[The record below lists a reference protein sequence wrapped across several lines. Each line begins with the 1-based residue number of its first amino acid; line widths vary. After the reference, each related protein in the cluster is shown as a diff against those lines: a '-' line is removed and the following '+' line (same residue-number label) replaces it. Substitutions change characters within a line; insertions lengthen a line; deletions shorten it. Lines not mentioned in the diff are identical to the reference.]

1 MVGGMTYTLGPS
13 RSTDRTSLWA
23 HLRSRAAQLLL
34 ALVALSGPAHATT
47 RWEVP
52 LLHQTYPES
61 RDVAVPAAN
70 LVVELSSETLTVRAR
85 MSDPQ
90 ASVLRGARTPP
101 DGFGSSDTHIVIY
114 IDPTGDAQF
123 AQVFGLN
130 VANAIQDGLYRESTK
145 SQDTGVNFS
154 WEGETHLTET
164 GWEAVFRIPLKTLYL
179 SKNGSAPRIY
189 AEYWRVA
196 DKSEN
201 YSTHDTS
208 ADGGCRLCKAP
219 RLSGFAAAA
228 SGYPVWSLRPTVI
241 AETAGASGAGSGVAA
256 ERSLRY
262 GVDFEVRTSPNWT
275 VAGTWHPNF
284 SDREPD
290 QPAFTKD
297 AMFAPWLRETRP
309 FFTQGSD
316 LFQTSSLIHTR
327 QIADPSFA
335 VQVTGRAAAF
345 SSKWLMAQDQG
356 GSSLVTPGTYGNG
369 SVRAPASRNLIG
381 RGVLSTGDG
390 DLGFAL
396 TDRDYGAKH
405 GSNQV
410 VALDTHQ
417 NIAGDIRF
425 VGSMAYSQTSA
436 CAQAGELSAC
446 PRFSGHFVNAMVLRK
461 QDLLDAGVFVEDFSV
476 NFRSDLGWRPQNG
489 NRMLNVWWW
498 PSTASGLP
506 AALSRVDWQPEVY
519 LRQEASGRI
528 MSEYVPLGARLTFQ
542 SGPTLQ
548 VLLAPISTE
557 RLEATQDLINT
568 RSLSL
573 TLAQSP
579 STMWQNST
587 VGLSVGELADYFNR
601 RAARGYS
608 VSTEQALSPSRALSV
623 NMNGRWTSSQANGV
637 AVDGPTIRE
646 GVALLKFN
654 YQYAGFSRVRWATQ
668 WQRYMGVNLVTM
680 AAFSGSTVGHSVAW
694 IHEPRVGWSYSAALS
709 RQTSQDNGVSSQT
722 NLVTFKAG
730 YAFW

>member
-1 MVGGMTYTLGPS
+1 MYMIGTARRTP
-13 RSTDRTSLWA
+13 RTSLRA
-23 HLRSRAAQLLL
+23 YFRSRAALLLL
-34 ALVALSGPAHATT
+34 ALVTLSSPAHATT
-47 RWEVP
+47 RWEIP

-61 RDVAVPAAN
+61 RDVSVPAAN
-70 LVVELSSETLTVRAR
+70 LVVELSAETLTVRAT
-85 MSDPQ
+85 MPDPQ
-90 ASVLRGARTPP
+90 ASGLRGVRTAP
-101 DGFGSSDTHIVIY
+101 DGFGSSDTRLVMY
-114 IDPTGDAQF
+114 LDPTGDAQF

-130 VANAIQDGLYRESTK
+130 IASAIQDGLYRESTK
-145 SQDTGVNFS
+145 SQDTGVNFA
-154 WEGETHLTET
+154 WEGEARLTET
-164 GWEAVFRIPLKTLYL
+164 GWEALFRIPLKTVYL
-179 SKNGSAPRIY
+179 SGNGGVPRIY

-208 ADGGCRLCKAP
+208 TEGGCRLCKAP

-228 SGYPVWSLRPTVI
+228 SGTAVWSLRPTLI
-241 AETAGASGAGSGVAA
+241 AETARTSTAGRGVAA
-256 ERSLRY
+256 ENSLRY
-262 GVDFEVRTSPNWT
+262 GVDFSVRTSPNWT

-290 QPAFTKD
+290 QPVFTKA
-297 AMFAPWLRETRP
+297 AMFAPWLGETRP

-316 LFQTSSLIHTR
+316 LFKSASLIHTR

-335 VQVTGRAAAF
+335 VQATGRAASF
-345 SSKWLMAQDQG
+345 SSKWLFAQDQ
-356 GSSLVTPGTYGNG
+356 GSSLVTPGTYGSG

-410 VALDTHQ
+410 LALDTHQ

-436 CAQAGELSAC
+436 CAESGELTAC
-446 PRFSGHFVNAMVLRK
+446 PRFSGRFFNAMVLRK
-461 QDLLDAGVFVEDFSV
+461 QDLLDAGVFVEDFST

-489 NRMLNVWWW
+489 NRMVNVWWW
-498 PSTASGLP
+498 PSTTSNLP
-506 AALSRVDWQPEVY
+506 VVLSRVDWQPEVY
-519 LRQEASGRI
+519 LRHEASGRV

-557 RLEATQDLINT
+557 RLEASQDLINT

-573 TLAQSP
+573 SLAQSP
-579 STMWQNST
+579 STVWQSSL

-608 VSTEQALSPSRALSV
+608 VNTEQVLSPSRALSV
-623 NMNGRWTSSQANGV
+623 NMNGRWTSSQANGG
-637 AVDGPTIRE
+637 AVDGPTLRE
-646 GVALLKFN
+646 GVALLKVN
-654 YQYAGFSRVRWATQ
+654 YQFAGSSRLRWATQ
-668 WQRYMGVNLVTM
+668 WQRYMGVNLATM
-680 AAFSGSTVGHSVAW
+680 TAFSGSTVGHSVAW
-694 IHEPRVGWSYSAALS
+694 IHEPRVGWSYSATLS

-722 NLVTFKAG
+722 NLATFKAG
-730 YAFW
+730 YTVW